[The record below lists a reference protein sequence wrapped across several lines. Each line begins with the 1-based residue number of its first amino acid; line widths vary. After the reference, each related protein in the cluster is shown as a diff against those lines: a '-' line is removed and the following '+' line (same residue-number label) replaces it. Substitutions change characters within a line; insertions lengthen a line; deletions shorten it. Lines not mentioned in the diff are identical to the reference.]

1 MCSTY
6 SYQIRIN
13 SNQIKNMN
21 YLNLRLQHF
30 FFTIC
35 FFLIS
40 TTHFFAQNN
49 GKLTGI
55 LTTSDGDA
63 AAGVNIILKNTKYNT
78 VTNENGVFEFNRLK
92 TNTYTLQVSLT
103 GFETLEQQ
111 VNITENQL
119 STFNYQL
126 KISNKELQEVTV
138 YNNRAKLFPKQSNYV
153 SKMPLK
159 NIENPQV
166 YNVVT
171 ADLLKEQAITNFEDA
186 MKNVPG
192 IQKLWESTGSAGG
205 GGSFYTLR
213 GFATQANIVNG
224 LPGLTN
230 GSLDPANIEKI
241 EVIKGPSGTLF
252 GSSLISYGGFI
263 NTVTKTPYS
272 GFGSEVSYL
281 AGSFGLNRVT
291 ADVNTS
297 IDDSDNVAIRVNAAY
312 QTENSFQDAGFR
324 TSYFVAPALSYKVNE
339 KLSFVISTEF
349 MEEEKT
355 VPTMLFL
362 GRSKSLQ
369 FANIDYLNYNTKL
382 SFTNNDLSV
391 KNPKYNL
398 QVQMN
403 YKLSDQWTSQT
414 ALSRGSTK
422 SNGYYSYLSD
432 NQDGQ
437 GDFSIFITKENSFTT
452 TTDIQQNFI
461 GDFKIGNMRNRVV
474 IGLDYFQKDVMYGGT
489 GWNGVYKV
497 TPQGEIR
504 YYDDQNPYYLTQSS
518 VDKLLSNT
526 ETYNYNLRDNTYSI
540 YASNVIN
547 ITTKLIAMA
556 SLRVDYFD
564 SKRDITTDKD
574 DYNQTAFSPKFGLIY
589 QPIEDKLALFA
600 NYMNGFKNVSPDRAT
615 EGQTFEPEHA
625 NQLEFGI
632 KANLLAN
639 KLNATISYY
648 DIQVANLLTA
658 DPENALNS
666 VQGGESQ
673 SKGFEFDLNASP
685 AKGLNIIAGYSYNDS
700 KVTKGDNIDNVYLEK
715 GKRPMWSGPENL
727 VNLWATYKIY
737 YGSLK
742 DFGLGFGG
750 NYASENA
757 IVSSEILGK
766 FVLPSYTVINGSVF
780 YGSSKFRVALNINN
794 IANKEYFNGG
804 WGTVNPQKP
813 RNVVASFSYKF

>member
-1 MCSTY
+1 
-6 SYQIRIN
+6 
-13 SNQIKNMN
+13 MN
-21 YLNLRLQHF
+21 YFNHRILHF
-30 FFTIC
+30 IFIIC
-35 FFLIS
+35 LFLIS
-40 TTHFFAQNN
+40 SASVFSQQSN
-49 GKLTGI
+49 GKIKGI
-55 LTTSDGDA
+55 ITTSDGDP
-63 AAGVNIILKNTKYNT
+63 AAGVNIVLKNSKYST
-78 VTNENGVFEFNRLK
+78 VSNEYGAFDFNRVK
-92 TNTYTLQVSLT
+92 PNTYNLQISLT
-103 GFETLEQQ
+103 GYETLTQD
-111 VNITENQL
+111 VTVTENQTTTL
-119 STFNYQL
+119 QL
-126 KISNKELQEVTV
+126 QLTISNKQLKEVIIT
-138 YNNRAKLFPKQSNYV
+138 NSRGKAFPKQSVYV

-166 YNVVT
+166 YNVVSSEII
-171 ADLLKEQAITNFEDA
+171 KEQAITNYEDA
-186 MKNVPG
+186 LKNVPG

-230 GSLDPANIEKI
+230 GSLDPANIERI

-252 GSSLISYGGFI
+252 GSSLISYGGLI
-263 NTVTKTPYS
+263 NTVTKIPYS
-272 GFGSEVSYL
+272 GFGAEVSYL

-297 IDDSDNVAIRVNAAY
+297 VDESDNVCIRVNAAY

-324 TSYFVAPALSYKVNE
+324 TSYFVAPVLSYKVNE
-339 KLSFVISTEF
+339 KLSFLLSTEF
-349 MEEEKT
+349 MQEEKT
-355 VPTMLFL
+355 TPAMLFL

-369 FANIDYLNYNTKL
+369 FANISELNYNTKL

-398 QVQMN
+398 QAQMN
-403 YKLSDQWTSQT
+403 YKISDQWTSQT
-414 ALSRGSTK
+414 ALSRGSAK

-437 GDFSIFITKENSFTT
+437 GDFSIYITKENSFTT
-452 TTDIQQNFI
+452 TTDIQQNFV
-461 GDFKIGNMRNRVV
+461 GDFKIGNMRNRIV

-489 GWNGVYKV
+489 GWNGVYNV

-504 YYDDQNPYYLTQSS
+504 QYDDQNPNYLTQSS

-526 ETYNYNLRDNTYSI
+526 ETGNYNLRDNTYSI
-540 YASNVIN
+540 YASDVIN
-547 ITTKLIAMA
+547 ITPKLIAMA

-564 SKRDITTDKD
+564 TKGDITTDED
-574 DYNQTAFSPKFGLIY
+574 DYNQTALSPKLGLIY

-600 NYMNGFKNVSPDRAT
+600 NYMNGFKNVSPGQSPTGD
-615 EGQTFEPEHA
+615 QTFEPEHA

-632 KANLLAN
+632 KANLLGD
-639 KLNATISYY
+639 KLNATVSYY
-648 DIQVANLLTA
+648 DISVANLLTVDPA
-658 DPENALNS
+658 DVTRSL
-666 VQGGESQ
+666 QGGKSQ
-673 SKGFEFDLNASP
+673 SKGFEFDLNASLV
-685 AKGLNIIAGYSYNDS
+685 KGLNIIAGYSYNDS
-700 KVTKGDNIDNVYLEK
+700 KVTKGDIGNVWLEE

-727 VNLWATYKIY
+727 VNLWTTYKFY
-737 YGSLK
+737 YGTLK

-757 IVSSEILGK
+757 VVNSEKQGK

-780 YGSSKFRVALNINN
+780 YGTNKFRVALNINN

-804 WGTVNPQKP
+804 WSTVNPQKP
-813 RNVVASFSYKF
+813 RNIVASFSYKF

>member
-1 MCSTY
+1 
-6 SYQIRIN
+6 
-13 SNQIKNMN
+13 MN
-21 YLNLRLQHF
+21 YSNHRILHF
-30 FFTIC
+30 IFIIC
-35 FFLIS
+35 LFLIPS
-40 TTHFFAQNN
+40 TSVFSQQSN
-49 GKLTGI
+49 GKIKGI
-55 LTTSDGDA
+55 ITTSDGDP
-63 AAGVNIILKNTKYNT
+63 AAGVNVILKNSKYTAIANDD
-78 VTNENGVFEFNRLK
+78 GRFEFNRVK
-92 TNTYTLQVSLT
+92 PNAYTLQVSLT
-103 GFETLEQQ
+103 GYETLTQDIT
-111 VNITENQL
+111 VTENQTTTL
-119 STFNYQL
+119 QL
-126 KISNKELQEVTV
+126 QLTISNKQLKEVIIT
-138 YNNRAKLFPKQSNYV
+138 NDRGKAFPKQSVYV

-166 YNVVT
+166 YNVVSSEIM
-171 ADLLKEQAITNFEDA
+171 KEQAITNYEDA
-186 MKNVPG
+186 LKNVPG

-230 GSLDPANIEKI
+230 GSLDPANIERI

-252 GSSLISYGGFI
+252 GSSLISYGGLI
-263 NTVTKTPYS
+263 NTVTKIPYS
-272 GFGSEVSYL
+272 GFGTEVSYL

-297 IDDSDNVAIRVNAAY
+297 VNESDNVAIRVNAAY

-324 TSYFVAPALSYKVNE
+324 TSYFVAPVLSYKVNE
-339 KLSFVISTEF
+339 KLSFLINTEF
-349 MEEEKT
+349 MQEEKT
-355 VPTMLFL
+355 TPAMLFL

-369 FANIDYLNYNTKL
+369 FSNIDELNYNTKL
-382 SFTNNDLSV
+382 SFTNNDLSI

-398 QVQMN
+398 QAQMN
-403 YKLSDQWTSQT
+403 YKISDQWTSQT

-437 GDFSIFITKENSFTT
+437 GDFSIYITKENSFTT

-461 GDFKIGNMRNRVV
+461 GDFKIGNMRNRIV

-489 GWNGVYKV
+489 GWTGVYNV

-504 YYDDQNPYYLTQSS
+504 QYDDQNPNYLTQSS

-526 ETYNYNLRDNTYSI
+526 ETGNYNLRDNTYSI
-540 YASNVIN
+540 YASDVIN
-547 ITTKLIAMA
+547 ITPKLIAMT

-564 SKRDITTDKD
+564 TKRDITTDED
-574 DYNQTAFSPKFGLIY
+574 DYNQTALSPKFGLLY
-589 QPIEDKLALFA
+589 QPFEDKLALFA

-632 KANLLAN
+632 KANLLGD
-639 KLNATISYY
+639 KLNATVSYY
-648 DIQVANLLTA
+648 DINVANLLTA
-658 DPENALNS
+658 DPADISRSL
-666 VQGGESQ
+666 QGGKSQ
-673 SKGFEFDLNASP
+673 SKGFEFDLNTSP
-685 AKGLNIIAGYSYNDS
+685 VKGLNIIAGYSYNDS
-700 KVTKGDNIDNVYLEK
+700 KITKGDIGNVWLEK

-727 VNLWATYKIY
+727 VNLWATYKFY
-737 YGSLK
+737 HGTLK
-742 DFGLGFGG
+742 GFGLGFGG

-757 IVSSEILGK
+757 IVNSEILGK

-780 YGSSKFRVALNINN
+780 YGTNKFRVALNINN

-804 WGTVNPQKP
+804 WSTVNPQKP
-813 RNVVASFSYKF
+813 RNAVASFSYKF

>member
-1 MCSTY
+1 
-6 SYQIRIN
+6 
-13 SNQIKNMN
+13 MN
-21 YLNLRLQHF
+21 YSNHRILHF
-30 FFTIC
+30 IFIIC
-35 FFLIS
+35 LFLIPS
-40 TTHFFAQNN
+40 TSVFSQQSN
-49 GKLTGI
+49 GKIKGI
-55 LTTSDGDA
+55 ITTSDGDPA
-63 AAGVNIILKNTKYNT
+63 ADVNVVLKNSKYTATANDD
-78 VTNENGVFEFNRLK
+78 GRFEFNRVK
-92 TNTYTLQVSLT
+92 PNAYTLQVSLT
-103 GFETLEQQ
+103 GYETLTQDIT
-111 VNITENQL
+111 VTENQTTTL
-119 STFNYQL
+119 QL
-126 KISNKELQEVTV
+126 QLTISNKQLKEVIIT
-138 YNNRAKLFPKQSNYV
+138 NDRGKAFPKQSVYV

-166 YNVVT
+166 YNVVSSEIM
-171 ADLLKEQAITNFEDA
+171 KEQAITNYEDA
-186 MKNVPG
+186 LKNVPG

-230 GSLDPANIEKI
+230 GSLDPANIERI

-252 GSSLISYGGFI
+252 GSSLISYGGLI
-263 NTVTKTPYS
+263 NTVTKIPYS
-272 GFGSEVSYL
+272 GFGTEVSYL

-297 IDDSDNVAIRVNAAY
+297 VNESDNVAIRVNAAY

-324 TSYFVAPALSYKVNE
+324 TSYFVAPVLSYKVNE
-339 KLSFVISTEF
+339 KLSFLINTEF
-349 MEEEKT
+349 MQEEKT
-355 VPTMLFL
+355 TPAMLFL

-369 FANIDYLNYNTKL
+369 FANVEELNYNTKL

-398 QVQMN
+398 QAQMN
-403 YKLSDQWTSQT
+403 YKISDQWTSQT

-437 GDFSIFITKENSFTT
+437 GDFSIYITKENSFTT

-461 GDFKIGNMRNRVV
+461 GDFKIGNMRNRIV

-504 YYDDQNPYYLTQSS
+504 QYDDQNPNYLTQSS

-526 ETYNYNLRDNTYSI
+526 GTGNYNLRDNTYSI
-540 YASNVIN
+540 YASDVIN
-547 ITTKLIAMA
+547 ITPKLIAMT

-564 SKRDITTDKD
+564 AKRDITTDED
-574 DYNQTAFSPKFGLIY
+574 DYNQTALSPKFGLLY
-589 QPIEDKLALFA
+589 QPFEDKLALFA

-632 KANLLAN
+632 KANLLGD
-639 KLNATISYY
+639 KLNATVSYY
-648 DIQVANLLTA
+648 DINVANLLTA
-658 DPENALNS
+658 DPADISRSL
-666 VQGGESQ
+666 QGGKSQ
-673 SKGFEFDLNASP
+673 SKGFEFDMNASP
-685 AKGLNIIAGYSYNDS
+685 VKGLNIIAGYSYNDS
-700 KVTKGDNIDNVYLEK
+700 KVTKGDIGNVWLEE

-727 VNLWATYKIY
+727 VNLWATYKFY
-737 YGSLK
+737 YGTLK
-742 DFGLGFGG
+742 GFGLGFGG

-757 IVSSEILGK
+757 IVNSEILGK

-780 YGSSKFRVALNINN
+780 YGTNKFRVALNINN

-804 WGTVNPQKP
+804 WSTVNPQKP
-813 RNVVASFSYKF
+813 RNAVASFSYKF

>member
-1 MCSTY
+1 
-6 SYQIRIN
+6 
-13 SNQIKNMN
+13 MN
-21 YLNLRLQHF
+21 YFNHRILHF
-30 FFTIC
+30 IFIIYL
-35 FFLIS
+35 FLIS
-40 TTHFFAQNN
+40 STSVFSQQNN
-49 GKLTGI
+49 GKIKGMI
-55 LTTSDGDA
+55 TTSDGDP
-63 AAGVNIILKNTKYNT
+63 AAGVNIVLKNSKYTAIANDD
-78 VTNENGVFEFNRLK
+78 GHFEFNRVK
-92 TNTYTLQVSLT
+92 PNAYTLQISLT
-103 GFETLEQQ
+103 GYETLTQDIT
-111 VNITENQL
+111 VTENQTTTL
-119 STFNYQL
+119 QLQLTVSNKQL
-126 KISNKELQEVTV
+126 KEVVIT
-138 YNNRAKLFPKQSNYV
+138 NNRGKTFPKQSVYV

-166 YNVVT
+166 YNIVSSEIM
-171 ADLLKEQAITNFEDA
+171 KEQAITNYEDA
-186 MKNVPG
+186 LKNVPG

-230 GSLDPANIEKI
+230 GSLDPANIERI

-263 NTVTKTPYS
+263 NTVTKIPYS
-272 GFGSEVSYL
+272 GFGAEVSYL

-297 IDDSDNVAIRVNAAY
+297 VDDSDNVAIRVNAAY

-324 TSYFVAPALSYKVNE
+324 TSYFVAPVLSYKVNE
-339 KLSFVISTEF
+339 KLSFLISTEF
-349 MEEEKT
+349 MQEEKT
-355 VPTMLFL
+355 TPAMLFL

-369 FANIDYLNYNTKL
+369 FANVDELNYNTKL

-398 QVQMN
+398 QAQMN
-403 YKLSDQWTSQT
+403 YKISDQWTSQT

-432 NQDGQ
+432 NEDGQ
-437 GDFSIFITKENSFTT
+437 GDFSIYITKENSFTT

-461 GDFKIGNMRNRVV
+461 GDFKIGNMRNRIV

-489 GWNGVYKV
+489 GWDGVYKV

-504 YYDDQNPYYLTQSS
+504 QYDDQNPNYLTQSS

-526 ETYNYNLRDNTYSI
+526 GTGNYNLRDNTYSV
-540 YASNVIN
+540 YASDVIN
-547 ITTKLIAMA
+547 ITPQLIAMA

-564 SKRDITTDKD
+564 TKGDITTDED
-574 DYNQTAFSPKFGLIY
+574 DYNQTALSPKLGLLY

-615 EGQTFEPEHA
+615 GSQTFEPEHA

-632 KANLLAN
+632 KANLLGD
-639 KLNATISYY
+639 KLNATVSYY
-648 DIQVANLLTA
+648 DISVANLLTVDPA
-658 DPENALNS
+658 DISRSL
-666 VQGGESQ
+666 QGGKSQ

-685 AKGLNIIAGYSYNDS
+685 VKGLNIIAGYSYNDS
-700 KVTKGDNIDNVYLEK
+700 KVTKGDIGNVWLEE

-727 VNLWATYKIY
+727 VNLWTTYKFY
-737 YGSLK
+737 YGALK

-757 IVSSEILGK
+757 IVNSEILGK

-780 YGSSKFRVALNINN
+780 YGTNKFRVALNINN

-804 WGTVNPQKP
+804 WSTVNPQKP
-813 RNVVASFSYKF
+813 RNAVASFSYKF

>member
-1 MCSTY
+1 
-6 SYQIRIN
+6 
-13 SNQIKNMN
+13 MN
-21 YLNLRLQHF
+21 YLNLRMQHF
-30 FFTIC
+30 I
-35 FFLIS
+35 FLICLFLIA
-40 TTHFFAQNN
+40 TTHIFAQNN
-49 GKLTGI
+49 GKLKGFI
-55 LTTSDGDA
+55 TTSDGDP
-63 AAGVNIILKNTKYNT
+63 AAGVNVILKNTKYST
-78 VTNENGVFEFNRLK
+78 ITNEDGLFEFNRIK
-92 TNTYTLQVSLT
+92 TNTYILQVSLT
-103 GFETLEQQ
+103 GYESSEQEVTVSENKTAN
-111 VNITENQL
+111 VNL
-119 STFNYQL
+119 QL
-126 KISNKELQEVTV
+126 KISNKDLQEVTI
-138 YNNRAKLFPKQSNYV
+138 YSNSAKFFPKQSNYV
-153 SKMPLK
+153 SKMPIK

-186 MKNVPG
+186 VKNVPG

-213 GFATQANIVNG
+213 GFATQVNIVNG

-230 GSLDPANIEKI
+230 GSLDPANIERI

-252 GSSLISYGGFI
+252 GSSSLISYGGLI

-272 GFGSEVSYL
+272 GFGAEVSYL
-281 AGSFGLNRVT
+281 SGSFGLNRVT

-297 IDDSDNVAIRVNAAY
+297 VDDSDNVAIRVNAAY

-324 TSYFVAPALSYKVNE
+324 TSYFVAPVLSYNVNE
-339 KLSFVISTEF
+339 KLSFLINTEF
-349 MEEEKT
+349 MQEEKT
-355 VPTMLFL
+355 TPTMLFL

-369 FANIDYLNYNTKL
+369 FANVDELNYNTKL

-398 QVQMN
+398 QAQMN
-403 YKLSDQWTSQT
+403 YKISDQWTSQT
-414 ALSRGSTK
+414 ALSRSSTK

-432 NQDGQ
+432 NEDGL
-437 GDFSIFITKENSFTT
+437 GDFSIYITKENSFTT

-461 GDFKIGNMRNRVV
+461 GDFKIGNMRNRIV

-489 GWNGVYKV
+489 GWNGIYKV

-504 YYDDQNPYYLTQSS
+504 QYDDQNPYYVTQSS

-526 ETYNYNLRDNTYSI
+526 GTGNYNLRDNTYSV
-540 YASNVIN
+540 YASDVIN
-547 ITTKLIAMA
+547 LTPKLIAMA
-556 SLRVDYFD
+556 SLRLDYFD
-564 SKRDITTDKD
+564 TEGDVTTDKD
-574 DYNQTAFSPKFGLIY
+574 NYDQTALSPKFGLLY
-589 QPIEDKLALFA
+589 QPIEDKLALFV
-600 NYMNGFKNVSPDRAT
+600 NYMNGFKNVSPFNSPTGA
-615 EGQTFEPEHA
+615 QTFEPEHA
-625 NQLEFGI
+625 NQLEFGV
-632 KANLLAN
+632 KANLLGD
-639 KLNATISYY
+639 KLNATVSYY
-648 DIQVANLLTA
+648 DINVANLLTV
-658 DPENALNS
+658 DPS
-666 VQGGESQ
+666 DITRKIQGGKSQ

-700 KVTKGDNIDNVYLEK
+700 KVTKGDIKNVFLEE

-727 VNLWATYKIY
+727 VNLWATYKFN
-737 YGSLK
+737 YGTLK

-757 IVSSEILGK
+757 VVNSDVMGK
-766 FVLPSYTVINGSVF
+766 FVLPSYTVINGSAF
-780 YGSSKFRVALNINN
+780 YATSKFRVALNINN

>member
-1 MCSTY
+1 
-6 SYQIRIN
+6 
-13 SNQIKNMN
+13 MN
-21 YLNLRLQHF
+21 YFNHRILHF
-30 FFTIC
+30 IFIIC

-40 TTHFFAQNN
+40 SASAFSQQSN
-49 GKLTGI
+49 GKIKGTI
-55 LTTSDGDA
+55 TTSDGDP
-63 AAGVNIILKNTKYNT
+63 AAGVNIVLKDSKYST
-78 VTNENGVFEFNRLK
+78 ISNEYGAFEFNRVK
-92 TNTYTLQVSLT
+92 PNTYTLQISLT
-103 GFETLEQQ
+103 GYETLTQD
-111 VNITENQL
+111 VTVTENQTTTL
-119 STFNYQL
+119 QL
-126 KISNKELQEVTV
+126 QLTISNKQLKEVIIT
-138 YNNRAKLFPKQSNYV
+138 NGRGKAFPKQSVYV

-166 YNVVT
+166 YNVVSSEIM
-171 ADLLKEQAITNFEDA
+171 KEQAITNYEDA
-186 MKNVPG
+186 IKNVPG

-230 GSLDPANIEKI
+230 GSLDLANIERI

-252 GSSLISYGGFI
+252 GSSLISYGGLI
-263 NTVTKTPYS
+263 NTVTKIPYS
-272 GFGSEVSYL
+272 GFGAEVSYL

-297 IDDSDNVAIRVNAAY
+297 VDESDNVAIRVNAAY

-324 TSYFVAPALSYKVNE
+324 TSYFVAPVLSYKVNE
-339 KLSFVISTEF
+339 KLSFLLSTEF
-349 MEEEKT
+349 MQEEKT
-355 VPTMLFL
+355 TPAMLFL

-369 FANIDYLNYNTKL
+369 FANINELNYNTKL

-398 QVQMN
+398 QAQMN
-403 YKLSDQWTSQT
+403 YKISDQWTSQT

-437 GDFSIFITKENSFTT
+437 GDFSIYITKENSFTT

-461 GDFKIGNMRNRVV
+461 GDFKIGNMRNRIV

-504 YYDDQNPYYLTQSS
+504 QYDDQNPNYLTQSS

-526 ETYNYNLRDNTYSI
+526 ETGNYNLRDNTYSV
-540 YASNVIN
+540 YASDVIN
-547 ITTKLIAMA
+547 ITPKLIAMA

-564 SKRDITTDKD
+564 TKRDITTDED
-574 DYNQTAFSPKFGLIY
+574 DYNQTALSPKFGLLY

-632 KANLLAN
+632 KANLLAD
-639 KLNATISYY
+639 KLNTTISYY
-648 DIQVANLLTA
+648 DISVANLLTA
-658 DPENALNS
+658 DPTNMSRSL
-666 VQGGESQ
+666 QGGKSQ

-685 AKGLNIIAGYSYNDS
+685 VKGLNIIAGYSYNDS
-700 KVTKGDNIDNVYLEK
+700 KVTKGDTDNVWLEE

-727 VNLWATYKIY
+727 VNLWATYKFNY
-737 YGSLK
+737 EALK

-757 IVSSEILGK
+757 VVNSEKQGK

-780 YGSSKFRVALNINN
+780 YSSNKFRVALNVNN
-794 IANKEYFNGG
+794 IADKNYFNGG
-804 WGTVNPQKP
+804 WSTVNPQKP

>member
-1 MCSTY
+1 
-6 SYQIRIN
+6 
-13 SNQIKNMN
+13 MN
-21 YLNLRLQHF
+21 YSNHRILHF
-30 FFTIC
+30 IFIIC
-35 FFLIS
+35 LFLIS
-40 TTHFFAQNN
+40 STSVFSQQSND
-49 GKLTGI
+49 GKIKGI
-55 LTTSDGDA
+55 ITTSDGDP
-63 AAGVNIILKNTKYNT
+63 AAGVNVVLKNSKYTATANDD
-78 VTNENGVFEFNRLK
+78 GRFEFNRVK
-92 TNTYTLQVSLT
+92 PNAYTLQVSLT
-103 GFETLEQQ
+103 GYETLTQDIT
-111 VNITENQL
+111 VTENQTTTL
-119 STFNYQL
+119 QL
-126 KISNKELQEVTV
+126 QLTISNKQLKEVIIT
-138 YNNRAKLFPKQSNYV
+138 NDRGKAFPKQSVYV

-166 YNVVT
+166 YNVVSSEIM
-171 ADLLKEQAITNFEDA
+171 KEQAITNYEDA
-186 MKNVPG
+186 LKNVPG

-230 GSLDPANIEKI
+230 GSLDPANIERI

-252 GSSLISYGGFI
+252 GSSLISYGGLI
-263 NTVTKTPYS
+263 NTVTKIPYS
-272 GFGSEVSYL
+272 GFGTEVSYL

-297 IDDSDNVAIRVNAAY
+297 VNESDNVAIRVNAAY

-324 TSYFVAPALSYKVNE
+324 TSYFVAPVLSYKVNE
-339 KLSFVISTEF
+339 KLSFLINTEF
-349 MEEEKT
+349 MQEEKT
-355 VPTMLFL
+355 TPAMLFL

-369 FANIDYLNYNTKL
+369 FANVEELNYNTKL

-398 QVQMN
+398 QAQMN
-403 YKLSDQWTSQT
+403 YKISDQWTSQT

-437 GDFSIFITKENSFTT
+437 GDFSIYITKENSFTT

-461 GDFKIGNMRNRVV
+461 GDFKIGNMRNRIV

-504 YYDDQNPYYLTQSS
+504 QYDDQNPNYLTQSS

-526 ETYNYNLRDNTYSI
+526 GTGNYNLRDNTYSI
-540 YASNVIN
+540 YASDVIN
-547 ITTKLIAMA
+547 ITPKLIAMT

-564 SKRDITTDKD
+564 AKRDITTDED
-574 DYNQTAFSPKFGLIY
+574 DYNQTALSPKFGLLY
-589 QPIEDKLALFA
+589 QPFEDKLALFA

-632 KANLLAN
+632 KANLLGD

-648 DIQVANLLTA
+648 DINVANLLTA
-658 DPENALNS
+658 DPADISRSL
-666 VQGGESQ
+666 QGGKSQ

-685 AKGLNIIAGYSYNDS
+685 VKGLNIIAGYSYNDS
-700 KVTKGDNIDNVYLEK
+700 KVTKGDIGNVWLEE

-727 VNLWATYKIY
+727 VNLWATYKFY

-742 DFGLGFGG
+742 GFGLGFGG

-757 IVSSEILGK
+757 IVNSEILSK

-780 YGSSKFRVALNINN
+780 YGTNKFRVALNINN

-804 WGTVNPQKP
+804 WSTVNPQKP
-813 RNVVASFSYKF
+813 RNAVASFSYKF

>member
-1 MCSTY
+1 
-6 SYQIRIN
+6 
-13 SNQIKNMN
+13 MN
-21 YLNLRLQHF
+21 YSNHRILHF
-30 FFTIC
+30 IFIIC
-35 FFLIS
+35 LFLIPS
-40 TTHFFAQNN
+40 TSVFSQQNN
-49 GKLTGI
+49 GKIKGI
-55 LTTSDGDA
+55 ITTSDGDPA
-63 AAGVNIILKNTKYNT
+63 ADVNVVLKNSKYTATANDD
-78 VTNENGVFEFNRLK
+78 GRFEFNRVK
-92 TNTYTLQVSLT
+92 PNAYTLQVSLT
-103 GFETLEQQ
+103 GYETLTQDIT
-111 VNITENQL
+111 VTENQTTTL
-119 STFNYQL
+119 QL
-126 KISNKELQEVTV
+126 QLTISNKQLKEVIIT
-138 YNNRAKLFPKQSNYV
+138 NDRGKAFPKQSVYV

-166 YNVVT
+166 YNVVSSEIM
-171 ADLLKEQAITNFEDA
+171 KEQAITNYEDA
-186 MKNVPG
+186 LKNVPG

-230 GSLDPANIEKI
+230 GSLDPANIERI

-252 GSSLISYGGFI
+252 GSSLISYGGLI
-263 NTVTKTPYS
+263 NTVTKIPYS
-272 GFGSEVSYL
+272 GFGTEVSYL

-297 IDDSDNVAIRVNAAY
+297 VNESDNVAIRVNAAY

-324 TSYFVAPALSYKVNE
+324 TSYFVAPVLSYKVNE
-339 KLSFVISTEF
+339 KLSFLINTEF
-349 MEEEKT
+349 MQEEKT
-355 VPTMLFL
+355 TPAMLFL

-369 FANIDYLNYNTKL
+369 FANVEELNYNTKL

-398 QVQMN
+398 QAQMN
-403 YKLSDQWTSQT
+403 YKISDQWTSQT

-437 GDFSIFITKENSFTT
+437 GDFSIYITKENSFTT

-461 GDFKIGNMRNRVV
+461 GDFKIGNMRNRIV

-504 YYDDQNPYYLTQSS
+504 QYDDQNPNYLTQSS

-526 ETYNYNLRDNTYSI
+526 GTGNYNLRDNTYSI
-540 YASNVIN
+540 YASDVIN
-547 ITTKLIAMA
+547 ITPKLIAMT

-564 SKRDITTDKD
+564 TKRDITTDED
-574 DYNQTAFSPKFGLIY
+574 DYNQTALSPKFGLLY
-589 QPIEDKLALFA
+589 QPFEDKLALFA

-632 KANLLAN
+632 KANLLGD
-639 KLNATISYY
+639 KLNATVSYY
-648 DIQVANLLTA
+648 DINVANLLTV
-658 DPENALNS
+658 DPENPLNS
-666 VQGGESQ
+666 VQGGESR

-685 AKGLNIIAGYSYNDS
+685 VKGLNIIAGYSYNDS
-700 KVTKGDNIDNVYLEK
+700 KVTKGDIGNVWLEE

-727 VNLWATYKIY
+727 VNLWATYKFY

-742 DFGLGFGG
+742 GFGLGFGG

-757 IVSSEILGK
+757 IVNSEILGK

-780 YGSSKFRVALNINN
+780 YGTNKFRVAININN

-804 WGTVNPQKP
+804 WSTVNPQKP
-813 RNVVASFSYKF
+813 RNAVASFSYKF

>member
-1 MCSTY
+1 
-6 SYQIRIN
+6 
-13 SNQIKNMN
+13 MN
-21 YLNLRLQHF
+21 YSNHRILHF
-30 FFTIC
+30 IFIIC
-35 FFLIS
+35 LFLIS
-40 TTHFFAQNN
+40 SASVFSQQSN
-49 GKLTGI
+49 GKIKGI
-55 LTTSDGDA
+55 ITTSDGDP
-63 AAGVNIILKNTKYNT
+63 AAGVNVVLKNSKYTTTANDD
-78 VTNENGVFEFNRLK
+78 GRFEFNRVK
-92 TNTYTLQVSLT
+92 PNAYTLQVSLT
-103 GFETLEQQ
+103 GYETLTQDIT
-111 VNITENQL
+111 VTENQTTTL
-119 STFNYQL
+119 QL
-126 KISNKELQEVTV
+126 QLTISNKQLKEVIIT
-138 YNNRAKLFPKQSNYV
+138 NDRGKTFPKQSVYV

-166 YNVVT
+166 YNVVSSEIM
-171 ADLLKEQAITNFEDA
+171 KEQAITNYEDA
-186 MKNVPG
+186 LKNVPG

-230 GSLDPANIEKI
+230 GSLDPANIERI

-252 GSSLISYGGFI
+252 GSSLISYGGLI
-263 NTVTKTPYS
+263 NTVTKIPYS
-272 GFGSEVSYL
+272 GFGTEVSYL

-297 IDDSDNVAIRVNAAY
+297 VNESDNVAIRVNAAY

-324 TSYFVAPALSYKVNE
+324 TSYFVAPVLSYKVNE
-339 KLSFVISTEF
+339 KLSFLINTEF
-349 MEEEKT
+349 MQEEKT
-355 VPTMLFL
+355 TPAMLFL

-369 FANIDYLNYNTKL
+369 FSNIDELNYNTKL
-382 SFTNNDLSV
+382 SFTNNDLSI

-398 QVQMN
+398 QAQMN
-403 YKLSDQWTSQT
+403 YKISDQWTSQT

-437 GDFSIFITKENSFTT
+437 GDFSIYITKENSFTT

-461 GDFKIGNMRNRVV
+461 GDFKISNMRNRIV

-489 GWNGVYKV
+489 GWNGVYNV

-504 YYDDQNPYYLTQSS
+504 QYDDQNPNYLTQSS

-526 ETYNYNLRDNTYSI
+526 ETGNYNLRDNTYSI
-540 YASNVIN
+540 YASDVIN
-547 ITTKLIAMA
+547 ITPKLIAMT

-564 SKRDITTDKD
+564 TKRDITTDED
-574 DYNQTAFSPKFGLIY
+574 DYNQTALSPKFGLLY
-589 QPIEDKLALFA
+589 QPFEDKLALFA

-632 KANLLAN
+632 KTNLLGD
-639 KLNATISYY
+639 KLNATVSYY
-648 DIQVANLLTA
+648 DINVANLLTA
-658 DPENALNS
+658 DPADISRSL
-666 VQGGESQ
+666 QGGKSQ
-673 SKGFEFDLNASP
+673 SKGFEFDMNASP
-685 AKGLNIIAGYSYNDS
+685 VKGLNIIAGYSYNDS
-700 KVTKGDNIDNVYLEK
+700 KVTKGDIGNVWLEE

-727 VNLWATYKIY
+727 VNLWATYKFY

-742 DFGLGFGG
+742 GFGLGFGG

-757 IVSSEILGK
+757 IVNSEILGK

-780 YGSSKFRVALNINN
+780 YGTNKFRVALNINN

-804 WGTVNPQKP
+804 WSTVNPQKP
-813 RNVVASFSYKF
+813 RNAVASFSYKF

>member
-1 MCSTY
+1 MD
-6 SYQIRIN
+6 
-13 SNQIKNMN
+13 
-21 YLNLRLQHF
+21 YLKPRMLHF
-30 FFTIC
+30 IFIIC
-35 FFLIS
+35 LFLMS
-40 TTHFFAQNN
+40 TTDTFAQNN
-49 GKLTGI
+49 GKLKGI
-55 LTTSDGDA
+55 ITTSDGEV
-63 AAGVNIILKNTKYNT
+63 AAGVSVILKNTKYGAI
-78 VTNENGVFEFNRLK
+78 TNEDGVFEFNRVK

-103 GFETLEQQ
+103 GYESLEQE
-111 VNITENQL
+111 VTVAENRTTTL
-119 STFNYQL
+119 NLQL
-126 KISNKELQEVTV
+126 KVSNKELQEVTIRT
-138 YNNRAKLFPKQSNYV
+138 NRAKLFPKQSNYV

-159 NIENPQV
+159 NIQNPQV

-205 GGSFYTLR
+205 GGSFYALR
-213 GFATQANIVNG
+213 GFATQANIVDG

-272 GFGSEVSYL
+272 GFGAEVSYL

-297 IDDSDNVAIRVNAAY
+297 VDDSDTVAIRVNAAY

-324 TSYFVAPALSYKVNE
+324 TSYFVAPVLSYKVNE
-339 KLSFVISTEF
+339 KLSFLISTEF
-349 MEEEKT
+349 MQEEKT
-355 VPTMLFL
+355 TPAMLFL

-369 FANIDYLNYNTKL
+369 FANIDELNYNTKL
-382 SFTNNDLSV
+382 SFINNDLSV

-398 QVQMN
+398 QAQMN
-403 YKLSDQWTSQT
+403 YKLSEQWTSQT

-432 NQDGQ
+432 NEDGQ
-437 GDFSIFITKENSFTT
+437 GDFSIYITKENSFTT

-461 GDFKIGNMRNRVV
+461 GDFKIGNMRNRIVA
-474 IGLDYFQKDVMYGGT
+474 GLDYFQKDVMYGGT

-504 YYDDQNPYYLTQSS
+504 QYDDQNPNYLTQSS

-526 ETYNYNLRDNTYSI
+526 GTDNYNLRDNTYSI
-540 YASNVIN
+540 YASDVIN

-564 SKRDITTDKD
+564 SKRNITTDKD
-574 DYNQTAFSPKFGLIY
+574 DYDQTAFSPKFGLLY

-632 KANLLAN
+632 KANLLAD

-648 DIQVANLLTA
+648 DIQVANLLTT
-658 DPENALNS
+658 DPENPLNS
-666 VQGGESQ
+666 VQGGKSQ

-700 KVTKGDNIDNVYLEK
+700 KVTKGDSKNVFLEE

-727 VNLWATYKIY
+727 VNLWATYKFN
-737 YGSLK
+737 YGTLK

-757 IVSSEILGK
+757 IVNSEIQGK
-766 FVLPSYTVINGSVF
+766 FVLPSYTVINSSVF
-780 YGSSKFRVALNINN
+780 YGTSKFRVALNINN
-794 IANKEYFNGG
+794 IANKDYFNGG
-804 WGTVNPQKP
+804 WGTVNPQKS

>member
-1 MCSTY
+1 
-6 SYQIRIN
+6 
-13 SNQIKNMN
+13 MN
-21 YLNLRLQHF
+21 YSNHRILHF
-30 FFTIC
+30 IFIIC
-35 FFLIS
+35 LFLIPS
-40 TTHFFAQNN
+40 TSVFSQQSN
-49 GKLTGI
+49 GKIKGI
-55 LTTSDGDA
+55 ITTSDGDP
-63 AAGVNIILKNTKYNT
+63 AAGVNVILKNSKYTAIANDD
-78 VTNENGVFEFNRLK
+78 GRFEFNRVK
-92 TNTYTLQVSLT
+92 PNAYTLQVSLT
-103 GFETLEQQ
+103 GYETLTQDIT
-111 VNITENQL
+111 VTENQTTTL
-119 STFNYQL
+119 QL
-126 KISNKELQEVTV
+126 QLTISNKQLKEVIIT
-138 YNNRAKLFPKQSNYV
+138 NDRGKAFPKQSVYV

-166 YNVVT
+166 YNVVSSEIM
-171 ADLLKEQAITNFEDA
+171 KEQAITNYEDA
-186 MKNVPG
+186 LKNVPG

-230 GSLDPANIEKI
+230 GSLDPANIERI

-252 GSSLISYGGFI
+252 GSSLISYGGLI
-263 NTVTKTPYS
+263 NTVTKIPYS
-272 GFGSEVSYL
+272 GFGTEVSYL

-297 IDDSDNVAIRVNAAY
+297 VNESDNVAIRVNAAY

-324 TSYFVAPALSYKVNE
+324 TSYFVAPVLSYKVNE
-339 KLSFVISTEF
+339 KLSFLINTEF
-349 MEEEKT
+349 MQEEKT
-355 VPTMLFL
+355 TPAMLFL

-369 FANIDYLNYNTKL
+369 FSNIDELNYNTKL
-382 SFTNNDLSV
+382 SFTNNDLSI

-398 QVQMN
+398 QGQMN
-403 YKLSDQWTSQT
+403 YKISDQWTSQT

-437 GDFSIFITKENSFTT
+437 GDFSIYITKENSFTT

-461 GDFKIGNMRNRVV
+461 GDFKIGNMRNRIV

-489 GWNGVYKV
+489 GWNGVYNV

-504 YYDDQNPYYLTQSS
+504 QYDDQNPNYLTQSS

-526 ETYNYNLRDNTYSI
+526 GTGNYNLRDNTYSI
-540 YASNVIN
+540 YASDVIN
-547 ITTKLIAMA
+547 ITPKLIAMT

-564 SKRDITTDKD
+564 TKRDITTDED
-574 DYNQTAFSPKFGLIY
+574 DYNQTALSPKFGLLY
-589 QPIEDKLALFA
+589 QPFEDKLVLFA

-632 KANLLAN
+632 KANLLGD

-648 DIQVANLLTA
+648 DINVANLLTA
-658 DPENALNS
+658 DPADISRSL
-666 VQGGESQ
+666 QGGKSQ

-685 AKGLNIIAGYSYNDS
+685 VKGLNIIAGYSYNDS
-700 KVTKGDNIDNVYLEK
+700 KVTKGDIGNVWLEE

-727 VNLWATYKIY
+727 VNLWATYKFY

-742 DFGLGFGG
+742 GFGLGFGG

-757 IVSSEILGK
+757 IVNSEILGK

-780 YGSSKFRVALNINN
+780 YGTNKFRVALNINN

-804 WGTVNPQKP
+804 WSTVNPQKP
-813 RNVVASFSYKF
+813 RNAVASFSYKF